1 MPDIPQNV
9 LRAALRLANQ
19 NGETTA
25 GVISH
30 FNAAVKKRSFS
41 AADFFCP
48 VDDISLKRGKQN
60 VAGNS
65 AIETP

>member
-48 VDDISLKRGKQN
+48 VGDISLKRGKSKMS
-60 VAGNS
+60 GNP
-65 AIETP
+65 AKETA